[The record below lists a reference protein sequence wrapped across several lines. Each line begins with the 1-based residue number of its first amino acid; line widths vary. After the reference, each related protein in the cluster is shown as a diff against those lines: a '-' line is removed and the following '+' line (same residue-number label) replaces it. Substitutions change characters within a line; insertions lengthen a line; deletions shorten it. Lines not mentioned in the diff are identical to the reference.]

1 MSNKEKNK
9 VDYFTLTTLTEYLN
23 ETFKEKKTGFSF
35 NTTDVEFYIK
45 RGKLPQYLGGDK
57 IEKIELTKGVKLYI
71 LINT

>member
-1 MSNKEKNK
+1 MSNEKKK

-23 ETFKEKKTGFSF
+23 ETFKEKKTGVSF

-71 LINT
+71 LINI